1 MKKIIYI
8 ILAFVILFNVSAS
21 AETWAVTV
29 PLDEN
34 SLYVINLIKVDNSFF
49 VAGVQLDKTSN
60 GYKFVEKD
68 GMYIIDED
76 GETHKAQIVGDKLF
90 YQLVPDGAT
99 VMLSKVEDFDKSFST
114 YDGTFKTDAL
124 IVSDTSAISPI
135 TVPAGVYT
143 AGEDFPAGV
152 YRIEIINESN
162 TSHIRLYDN
171 MEKIAKAFSYKY
183 DYDIGSYYGSTVVGK
198 IEILEGNALEVRGSA
213 VQLVPY
219 EGLK

>member
-1 MKKIIYI
+1 MKKIICS
-8 ILAFVILFNVSAS
+8 ILAFVILLNVSAS

-34 SLYVINLIKVDNSFF
+34 SLYVLNLIKVDNSFF

-60 GYKFVEKD
+60 GYNYVEKD

-99 VMLSKVEDFDKSFST
+99 VMLSKVEDFDKGFST
-114 YDGTFKTDAL
+114 YDGTFKADAL
-124 IVSDTSAISPI
+124 IIPDSSVISPI
-135 TVPAGVYT
+135 TVPSGVYT

-152 YRIEIINESN
+152 YRIELINESN

-171 MEKIAKAFSYKY
+171 MEKVTKAFSYKY